1 MKTKIIYFL
10 LLMAVIA
17 MLGIQSCGKGSPCE
31 GRDMTDAITV
41 YTIADS
47 IKANIPYTGWDTLVF
62 VSDAGDTATLY
73 GQGKRTYFKESFN
86 STSGDCPKQTIRRY
100 ENNDFIFWGGK
111 GLSNLSFVVYRNHLD
126 INPSYNSI
134 KISSNDIVL
143 DITSYGYLDSP
154 QRIFDSIILNGI
166 YHKGVYT
173 DDIKK
178 NILYSFSQGVLL
190 FDDNQNVRWTK
201 IK

>member
-1 MKTKIIYFL
+1 MKTKKNYFV
-10 LLMAVIA
+10 LLMAVTA

-31 GRDMTDAITV
+31 GRDMTDEITV

-47 IKANIPYTGWDTLVF
+47 IKAKIPYTGWDTLVF

-100 ENNDFIFWGGK
+100 ENNDFVFLGSK
-111 GLSNLSFVVYRNHLD
+111 NLSNLYFVVYRNHLD
-126 INPSYNSI
+126 INPSTNSI
-134 KISSNDIVL
+134 KISSNDAVI
-143 DITSYGYLDSP
+143 DITNYKYLDSP
-154 QRIFDSIILNGI
+154 KRIFDSILLNGI

-178 NILYSFSQGVLL
+178 NILFSFSQGVLL
-190 FDDNQNVRWTK
+190 FNDNQNVRWTK